1 MRFSTW
7 SYAKTTVEIGA
18 WPDVCNSFV
27 GIYQVQGIEKGKCI
41 ECTIEKTSVSLSPL
55 IASERSTFSVLQG
68 GDDWDVSYN
77 TTKYPALLTWGNLG
91 LAAGLLFVQF
101 VHGIYSHQYLNG
113 TDSVEHVRVVT
124 WCSAKASILILT
136 RKNKVDCLLPRQ
148 SFGMAKKVKGSE
160 PPIYAV
166 ESKVLRQPILKLIFP
181 LSQSLKTYNR
191 YLQGHAQCLIF
202 ECIRHV
208 SQQQVPFHL
217 ARHGMRG
224 HHLCQDL
231 KREPSRGASF

>member
-27 GIYQVQGIEKGKCI
+27 GIYQVQGIEKRKCI
-41 ECTIEKTSVSLSPL
+41 ECTIEKPSVSLSPL
-55 IASERSTFSVLQG
+55 IAGKCSTFSVLQG

-77 TTKYPALLTWGNLG
+77 TAKHPALLTWANLG
-91 LAAGLLFVQF
+91 LASSLLSVQF
-101 VHGIYSHQYLNG
+101 VHGIYSHQYLDG
-113 TDSVEHVRVVT
+113 TDSVEHVRVVA
-124 WCSAKASILILT
+124 WCSAKAPILILT
-136 RKNKVDCLLPRQ
+136 RKNEVDCRLPRQ
-148 SFGMAKKVKGSE
+148 SFRMAKKVKGSE
-160 PPIYAV
+160 PPIHAV

-181 LSQSLKTYNR
+181 LSQSLKTHNH

-208 SQQQVPFHL
+208 SQQQVPFHVV
-217 ARHGMRG
+217 RRVMRE
-224 HHLCQDL
+224 HHLCRDL
-231 KREPSRGASF
+231 KREPSRGASL